1 MAGTHTE
8 TQHLYQKH
16 WLKKT
21 QMTTK
26 QREYQNGDVIEL
38 KPYSYPLISHFGV
51 LVFLDNEWWVLHTTE
66 DTGVSKQPL
75 SDTLKSGKFV
85 AVKPSNI
92 SGIDS
97 WSLMQRFSIYEGMKY
112 DLEELN
118 CESFVN
124 LITKEKVISWQYI
137 FGASLVF
144 TIFVLIILK
153 IFR

>member
-1 MAGTHTE
+1 MQ
-8 TQHLYQKH
+8 TQ
-16 WLKKT
+16 
-21 QMTTK
+21 TK
-26 QREYQNGDVIEL
+26 AYNNGDVIEL

-51 LVFLDNEWWVLHTTE
+51 LVFFDNEWWVLHTTE
-66 DTGVSKQPL
+66 DTGVSKQQL
-75 SDTLKSGKFV
+75 SETLKSGKFV

-97 WSLMQRFSIYEGMKY
+97 WSLMQRFSLYEGMKY

-124 LITKEKVISWQYI
+124 LMTKEKIISWQYI

-144 TIFVLIILK
+144 TLIVVVILK
-153 IFR
+153 FISR